1 MPTIKV
7 TDAIVEPLTLA
18 QVKAWT
24 KVEVADDDAIF
35 TDIIIPGA
43 REDAEDRMN
52 RTLLTTTWKLVLD
65 GFPGSAE
72 CIRLHYPII
81 QSIDHVKYYDEVG
94 VLQTW
99 SDTNY
104 LLDSVSEPGR
114 LCLAPGISWPT
125 IQARAS
131 AVEVQYKAGWT
142 QAADVPAKIK
152 QWIAQRAAAANAF
165 RESIVAGQP
174 LAEIPFVD
182 HLLDSYKVW
191 SR

>member
-7 TDAIVEPLTLA
+7 TDATAEPLTLA

-24 KVEVADDDAIF
+24 KVQLADDDAIF
-35 TDIIIPGA
+35 MDIIIPAA
-43 REDAEDRMN
+43 REDAERRMN

-65 GFPGSAE
+65 SFPGSGE

-81 QSIDHVKYYDEVG
+81 QNVDHVKYYDADG

-99 SDTNY
+99 ASANY
-104 LLDSVSEPGR
+104 LLDGVSEPGR
-114 LCLAPGISWPT
+114 LCLAPDISWPST
-125 IQARAS
+125 QTRPN

-142 QAADVPAKIK
+142 TAADVPATIK
-152 QWIAQRAAAANAF
+152 YWIAQRAAAANEF
-165 RESIVAGQP
+165 RESIVAGQT

-182 HLLDSYKVW
+182 HLLDGHKVW
-191 SR
+191 SL